1 MKWFTCYFHT
11 IFSLFVG
18 SRENGCLEIVDCLI
32 FEYTS
37 KCIICVYAMCLNV
50 KIVLQISCN
59 SAILNYRPIY
69 NKFILIANSK
79 AQQKFSQ

>member
-1 MKWFTCYFHT
+1 M
-11 IFSLFVG
+11 S
-18 SRENGCLEIVDCLI
+18 
-32 FEYTS
+32 
-37 KCIICVYAMCLNV
+37 LNV